1 VPLPSSAAWRIIDS
15 VMFKPPTDEQ
25 IAQLTNA
32 LLQGQKISA
41 IKLYR
46 KFTDAS
52 LKDAKDAIE
61 ELEVQLRAKF
71 PDKMPPTSTKSGC
84 FGAAAGLALMFGLA
98 AYAVAKLC
106 A

>member
-1 VPLPSSAAWRIIDS
+1 MHQPPSE
-15 VMFKPPTDEQ
+15 EQ
-25 IAQLTNA
+25 ISQLTNA

-52 LKDAKDAIE
+52 LRDAKDAVE
-61 ELEVQLRAKF
+61 SLEAELHVKF
-71 PDKMPPTSTKSGC
+71 PDKMLPPPAKSGC
-84 FGAAAGLALMFGLA
+84 FGAAAGVALAFGLA
-98 AYAVAKLC
+98 IYLVAKLC